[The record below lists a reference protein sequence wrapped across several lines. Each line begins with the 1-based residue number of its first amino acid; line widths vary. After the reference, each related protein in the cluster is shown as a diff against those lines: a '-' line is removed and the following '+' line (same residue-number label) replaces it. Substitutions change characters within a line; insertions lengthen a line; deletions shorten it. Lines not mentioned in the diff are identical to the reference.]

1 MSFSTVTSLCLSALW
16 TVKAISTKWWRLQPL
31 ISDRSQ
37 MVHGY
42 VYLTHCGG
50 DVGWWDW
57 WESHISLIVQAG
69 IWKYVIL
76 GKVKSYRILTA
87 LRLFG
92 SGTAEG
98 LFTQN
103 TYRCCSPLPC
113 SHSFL
118 PIALWLAI
126 VVPVSANSVLSSAER
141 ALVGDWPSEEGWII
155 HVPQGTVKQPCT
167 ISGSARGSLAV
178 STFYSHSL
186 YDVITL
192 IWRYCWAAGTW
203 PHQKIEN
210 DLQKPVWVL
219 LFVLLDSASFPLE
232 AGTDVSV
239 WQGGS
244 KHRFCWPEKLK
255 LL

>member
-126 VVPVSANSVLSSAER
+126 VVPVFPTRSYTKVTRMVIPLWLHPVSRKNSKSHLSAIPLQHFMLFMAQE
-141 ALVGDWPSEEGWII
+141 
-155 HVPQGTVKQPCT
+155 
-167 ISGSARGSLAV
+167 SLGIFNCWV
-178 STFYSHSL
+178 M
-186 YDVITL
+186 
-192 IWRYCWAAGTW
+192 YCYFQRKDPWEVQS
-203 PHQKIEN
+203 PILKC
-210 DLQKPVWVL
+210 
-219 LFVLLDSASFPLE
+219 FVFFFKSD
-232 AGTDVSV
+232 
-239 WQGGS
+239 
-244 KHRFCWPEKLK
+244 KLK
-255 LL
+255 WIPADFYRRWSSYSK